1 MIHKEAFSDP
11 ARERRIFARRL
22 IFSMFI
28 MLVMGL
34 TLISRYVDLQVN
46 QFQNFATDSDNNR
59 VHVRPAAP
67 TRGVIYDRNGEI
79 LADNRPTSNLSII
92 RERTDDLGQLINK
105 VGSLITLTDNDITR
119 FYSRLKRR
127 KPFEPTPLKF
137 NLTEKEQAILA
148 VNQHILDGTKVSA
161 RLTRFYPK
169 RDLFTHVV
177 GYVGR
182 INDRESKIIN
192 PINYSGT
199 DSIGKIGIEKFYEE
213 SLLGEV
219 GSDHV
224 ETNARGR
231 VMRVIDHVS
240 PVAGNDLQLH
250 LDSRLQQVA
259 YEAFSGERGSLVAIE
274 IETGGVLA
282 MVSAPSYDANPFVSG
297 ISQKAY
303 DALLNSEDKPM
314 FNRSIRGQYPPGSTI
329 KPLFGLIGL
338 QSQSITTDTK
348 IEDPGY
354 FLMEGIE
361 RPWRDH
367 NSERGGHGKGVDL
380 AKAIIESCDVFFY
393 KMGVKIGIDTLAT
406 SSEAFGLGKKTN
418 IDLPGERSGIMPS
431 RIWKKNARGAS
442 WFDGDTI
449 NVSIGQG
456 FMLTTP
462 LQLAVMT
469 ARIASRGDLIQPQI
483 VKSINGVENPTIKVT
498 ESSKIS
504 DKHWNYIHESMRDVV
519 HSNRGTARG
528 INKDLTY
535 NIAGKTGTAQVISI
549 NASDEYDRSKI
560 SERQWDHALF
570 VAFAPAEDP
579 KIAVALIV
587 ENGEHGSS
595 AAAPIARTVIDT
607 YIKSVMSNNDAQNLT
622 ATNASYLNSL
632 QGYDAYA
639 EQ

>member
-1 MIHKEAFSDP
+1 
-11 ARERRIFARRL
+11 
-22 IFSMFI
+22 MFI